1 MSQER
6 DKMAQETCTQ
16 PKPLFVYGTLCA
28 KELLAWALT
37 GDSSNVD
44 YIDTLIRPARVY
56 GFARYRLRGRDYPAA
71 TVRGDSYIDGYLVS
85 FQSTSQRRK
94 LDDFEGETY
103 TPVSTRTCILDENNE
118 CSGEEIP
125 ADIYL
130 WNGPAESLT
139 QEPWELQVF
148 VNESL
153 EDWLDLF
160 QGMELTGG
168 E

>member
-1 MSQER
+1 
-6 DKMAQETCTQ
+6 MAEETSTQ

-44 YIDTLIRPARVY
+44 YIVNLIRPARVY
-56 GFARYRLRGRDYPAA
+56 GFARYRSRGRDYPAA
-71 TVRGDSYIDGYLVS
+71 TIHKDSYIDGYLVS
-85 FQSTSQRRK
+85 FQSMSQRRK
-94 LDDFEGETY
+94 LDDFEGEIY
-103 TPVSTRTCILDENNE
+103 KPVSTRTYILDENKE
-118 CSGEEIP
+118 RSGEEIL

-139 QEPWELQVF
+139 EESWELDVF
-148 VNESL
+148 INESL
-153 EDWLDLF
+153 ETWLDLF